1 MYTQHTS
8 GRKTGPKDGFQNTA
22 VSANLEK
29 IRRQGLEI
37 RERID
42 EVLMMCDR
50 DNPVYEQISSFGICL
65 YILGYFDCP
74 DLMAVND
81 IDAGEAGR
89 ILQNDFFPVRAA
101 DIAADYN
108 LLESPQ
114 RYLLVVGDPLFPAHF
129 AVPVDFQRQ
138 RPFFSKLA
146 FFGSGFDRLSEL
158 MTEFSGIDGIGEND
172 FQYFQ
177 KKPDGAIASASMGKI
192 YIVK

>member
-1 MYTQHTS
+1 MYTQNTS
-8 GRKTGPKDGFQNTA
+8 GPKTGSKTGFQHTA

-29 IRRQGLEI
+29 IRRQGLLI

-42 EVLMMCDR
+42 EILMMCDR
-50 DNPVYEQISSFGICL
+50 DDPVYEQISSFGIGL
-65 YILGYFDCP
+65 YTLGYFDCP
-74 DLMAVND
+74 DLMGVED
-81 IDAGEAGR
+81 IDAGEAGK
-89 ILQNDFFPVRAA
+89 ILQNDFLPVRAA

-108 LLESPQ
+108 LLECPE

-158 MTEFSGIDGIGEND
+158 MAEFSGIDGIGEND

-177 KKPDGAIASASMGKI
+177 KKPDGAVASASMGKI